1 MEGRSCAR
9 YDWAEEEDMK
19 KYYVFS
25 DVHGE
30 FDALQSNLIEMG
42 FNIEDENDILFSLG
56 DLFDRGPA
64 SDTVLAFVMDMWEQG
79 RFIGIRGNHDDMLLD
94 YVRGTGGS
102 TVRFNLIY
110 NGLNSTIS
118 QLSGVHVSPMW
129 LFEQGKEI
137 SQKIVEKYPRIEE
150 FLLDLKPMYE
160 FGDFVFLHAGC
171 DTDNGKEWFVNNWSN
186 TPAFIANFNTGNKK
200 YVFGHWHA
208 SKLYEQILDVD
219 APDDKIFIH
228 NNFIGIDMKTN
239 ISKEVAVGYLFENE
253 NGVYEMIFHED
264 RKLV

>member
-1 MEGRSCAR
+1 
-9 YDWAEEEDMK
+9 MK
-19 KYYVFS
+19 RYYVFS

-42 FNIEDENDILFSLG
+42 FNIDDKNDILFSLG
-56 DLFDRGPA
+56 DLFDKGPA
-64 SDTVLAFVMDMWEQG
+64 SDTVLAFAMDMWEQG

-110 NGLNSTIS
+110 NGLTETIT

-160 FGDFVFLHAGC
+160 FGDFVFLHAGY
-171 DTDNGKEWFVNNWSN
+171 DTDNGKEWFVYNWSN
-186 TPAFIANFNTGNKK
+186 TPAFIANFDTGNKK

-208 SKLYEQILDVD
+208 SKLYKQMLNID

-239 ISKEVAVGYLFENE
+239 ASKEVAVCVLFENQK
-253 NGVYEMIFHED
+253 GVYELMLNED
-264 RKLV
+264 RQLD